1 MITNLY
7 VKSIETKVYMTQE
20 ELSKHHNINIA
31 NEINI
36 SNPSLI
42 GVPAMLRVN
51 WSLSINYLNPSI
63 GYIRVTGTIN
73 YNHNSPESLL
83 KTLPNDIKSQMANTI
98 LTNLASYLIETA
110 KLHNIPSP
118 IPLPRITFEDAK
130 KNNINTG
137 YHG

>member
-7 VKSIETKVYMTQE
+7 IKSIETKVYMPQE
-20 ELSKHHNINIA
+20 ELSKHHNINIT

-36 SNPSLI
+36 NNPSLI
-42 GVPAMLRVN
+42 GEPAMLKVN

-63 GYIRVTGTIN
+63 GYIRVTGIIN
-73 YNHNSPESLL
+73 YKHNSPESLL
-83 KTLPNDIKSQMANTI
+83 KTLPNDIKNEMANAI
-98 LTNLASYLIETA
+98 LANFASYLIETA

-118 IPLPRITFEDAK
+118 IPLPRVNFEELK
-130 KNNINTG
+130 KDNANTG